1 MFLLRLIEFEAMA
14 TMGFFYFFGSEAY
27 QVLSDYGKRQAYDA
41 CAKSGIFTDAIID
54 PAEIFAMLF
63 GSELFEGYIGQL
75 AMVSMASL
83 DSFTEGNHKAP
94 T

>member
-1 MFLLRLIEFEAMA
+1 MIRKNVQ
-14 TMGFFYFFGSEAY
+14 AY